1 MRRTP
6 RCLGSVLTK
15 FWPFHRLIVARHEY
29 IKGSM
34 SELIDLRQLFKTW
47 PYDPENDAR
56 IFKAG
61 DGREILQVRTPLGIE
76 QFELEGRPDGARPHG
91 MESALEF
98 YLRRLEE
105 ARLAQREAHFEL
117 SARECAEL
125 FNEGMLYY
133 FRYARLFQLKDW
145 ARTVPDTG
153 RNLRA
158 SDFVHRYAQR
168 EEDQHF
174 LERWRP
180 YILRVNASAAAMLA
194 LEKQAFNK
202 ALRIVN
208 EAIENIKSL
217 QGLEDETFKFERE
230 RSLTALQE
238 LAVQIQQRQP
248 RSEVEDLEVQLRHA
262 IDAQEFEEA
271 AKLRDRL
278 RELKGPQIC

>member
-1 MRRTP
+1 MLGTEGTP
-6 RCLGSVLTK
+6 FLPY
-15 FWPFHRLIVARHEY
+15 FWAFCRLIVARLGY

-34 SELIDLRQLFKTW
+34 SELIDLRQLFKSW

-56 IFKAG
+56 TFKAA

-76 QFELEGRPDGARPHG
+76 QFEMEGRPDGARPHG
-91 MESALEF
+91 VESALEF

-105 ARLAQREAHFEL
+105 AKLAQREAHFEL
-117 SARECAEL
+117 SAGECAEL

-145 ARTVPDTG
+145 ARTVRDTG

-158 SDFVHRYAQR
+158 FDFVHRYARR
-168 EEDQHF
+168 EQDQHF

-180 YILRVNASAAAMLA
+180 YILRVNASAAAMLE

-208 EAIENIKSL
+208 LAIENIK
-217 QGLEDETFKFERE
+217 GLASMEDETFKFERE
-230 RSLTALQE
+230 RSLAALQE
-238 LAVQIQQRQP
+238 LAEQIQQKQP
-248 RSEVEDLEVQLRHA
+248 RSELERLEQELRRA

>member
-1 MRRTP
+1 
-6 RCLGSVLTK
+6 
-15 FWPFHRLIVARHEY
+15 
-29 IKGSM
+29 M
-34 SELIDLRQLFKTW
+34 SDSIDLRPLFKTW

-105 ARLAQREAHFEL
+105 AKLAQREAHFEL

-145 ARTVPDTG
+145 ARTVRDTG

-180 YILRVNASAAAMLA
+180 YILRVNASAAAMLE
-194 LEKQAFNK
+194 LEKPAYKK

-208 EAIENIKSL
+208 EAIENIQAL
-217 QGLEDETFKFERE
+217 EGLEDETFKFERE
-230 RSLTALQE
+230 RSLAALQE
-238 LAVQIQQRQP
+238 LAAQIQRKQP
-248 RSEVEDLEVQLRHA
+248 RSEIEDLEVQLRHA

-278 RELKGPQIC
+278 REL